1 MEDGFKT
8 NNLRKREFERMEMS
22 SSARYNL
29 TSLINPVR
37 KLFNLNPFS

>member
-22 SSARYNL
+22 SARYNL

-37 KLFNLNPFS
+37 KLFNLYPFS